1 MFGGMVVPERKKHL
15 RPTQLRQWREY
26 AGASQMEAAK
36 AAGRTRL
43 AVGLEAIENARKL
56 SKKEFFYG
64 YIEVASGCPK
74 SPAVPSLGWPGT
86 KNAQRHQ
93 RLAGRRCDAAVF
105 HGERVDHALVTPVGK
120 IKYGMR
126 PRPAIVAVNHRC
138 NDKADLVG
146 LGREAGERKRFHVR
160 QTFPI
165 VNHHF
170 DRLFGAHART
180 CS

>member
-64 YIEVASGCPK
+64 YIEVAHRQTGRARGGHVLDVPGQIGRARFSGDV
-74 SPAVPSLGWPGT
+74 SRLG
-86 KNAQRHQ
+86 
-93 RLAGRRCDAAVF
+93 GRDSAANVLIRNERDAA
-105 HGERVDHALVTPVGK
+105 
-120 IKYGMR
+120 
-126 PRPAIVAVNHRC
+126 
-138 NDKADLVG
+138 
-146 LGREAGERKRFHVR
+146 
-160 QTFPI
+160 
-165 VNHHF
+165 
-170 DRLFGAHART
+170 
-180 CS
+180 